1 MLLLTIIGLV
11 LCLWWLFAAIAY
23 HRQFKAATLLH
34 AEMVQQLHLSRIRS
48 AEDMLS
54 EYLQIQSSSIAKPKE
69 PESRRAS
76 APPGRF
82 RSHEN
87 VTHAT

>member
-11 LCLWWLFAAIAY
+11 LCLWWLIAAGIY
-23 HRQFKAATLLH
+23 HRQLKAATLLQ
-34 AEMVQQLHLSRIRS
+34 AEKVQQLHLSRIRS

-54 EYLQIQSSSIAKPKE
+54 EYLQIQSSSIIKPNE
-69 PESRRAS
+69 PDSRRAS

-82 RSHEN
+82 RSRDN